1 LERAKIM
8 TGDAVIILSFLIYLT
23 FFGWLGWRRGARRE
37 IIVFCVA
44 LLGWLLMQEQ
54 GDIFVNVANLG
65 AAALAFARAGGFSG
79 NAQEALA
86 AIGGAEQLVTDAT
99 RQAYLFMLWLAIF
112 VLTYILT
119 NTMVQDKN
127 SVRNG
132 WAVLFGVLNGLFF
145 ALAFLPSLLAMFAEG
160 GAVPAPDGTVD
171 VDLSMILSGVLRLL
185 WNGIAGM
192 WTLVLSFGSLGLLLM
207 LTLLLV
213 LAAST
218 IRGGAKA
225 KS

>member
-1 LERAKIM
+1 M
-8 TGDAVIILSFLIYLT
+8 TGDAVIILSFIIYLT

-37 IIVFCVA
+37 IIVFCIA

-65 AAALAFARAGGFSG
+65 AAAFAFARAGGFNG
-79 NAQEALA
+79 NTEEALA
-86 AIGGAEQLVTDAT
+86 AIGGADRLVTDAT

-119 NTMVQDKN
+119 NTMVQDKD
-127 SVRNG
+127 SKRNG
-132 WAVLFGVLNGLFF
+132 WAALFGVLNGLFF
-145 ALAFLPSLLAMFAEG
+145 AVAFLPSMIAMF
-160 GAVPAPDGTVD
+160 VPDGTTTVTGD
-171 VDLSMILSGVLRLL
+171 NVQVNLGTILSGGLRLL
-185 WNGIAGM
+185 WDGISGM
-192 WTLVLSFGSLGLLLM
+192 WTMVESFGSLGLLIL

-213 LAAST
+213 LAASS